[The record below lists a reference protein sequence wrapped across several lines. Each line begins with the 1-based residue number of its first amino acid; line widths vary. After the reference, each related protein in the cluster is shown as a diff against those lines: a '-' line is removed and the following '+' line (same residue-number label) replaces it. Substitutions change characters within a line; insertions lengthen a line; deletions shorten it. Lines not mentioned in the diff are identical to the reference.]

1 MTLQEGKTKLK
12 RSARQAGLTLAQA
25 AAICLLAWLAH
36 GLVLF
41 FDLPLPGGV
50 VGLGVLL
57 LLLSL
62 KWVPEQSLQAGAA
75 WLLGDLLLFFIPPV
89 ISVIQYEAVLEQ
101 YGARMLGFLVAGSV
115 TVLLGTAWVVDRAF
129 KFERKMRLA
138 RDRRLAHQALA
149 AAKAGALK

>member
-1 MTLQEGKTKLK
+1 MTLEQGKAKLK
-12 RSARQAGLTLAQA
+12 RSARHAGLTLLQA

-101 YGARMLGFLVAGSV
+101 YGAQMLGFLVAGSV
-115 TVLLGTAWVVDRAF
+115 TVLLGTAWVVDRVF
-129 KFERKMRLA
+129 KFERRLRLSRELA
-138 RDRRLAHQALA
+138 RLEFG
-149 AAKAGALK
+149 AAK

>member
-1 MTLQEGKTKLK
+1 MTLQEGKAKLK

-50 VGLGVLL
+50 VGLGVLF

-149 AAKAGALK
+149 AAQAGALK

>member
-1 MTLQEGKTKLK
+1 MTLQEGKAKLK

-138 RDRRLAHQALA
+138 RDRRVAHQALA
-149 AAKAGALK
+149 AAQAAVLK

>member
-1 MTLQEGKTKLK
+1 MTLQEGKAKLK

-149 AAKAGALK
+149 AAQAGALK

>member
-1 MTLQEGKTKLK
+1 MTLQEGKAKLK

-129 KFERKMRLA
+129 KFERKMRLV

-149 AAKAGALK
+149 AAQAGALK